1 MMINR
6 RQAVQ
11 SLVQFLLASPLLQA
25 RSSGDGDPMM
35 DLINVF
41 DFAKR
46 ARSKLDPVAWDFLD
60 EGGKDEVSL
69 RDSREVFNRIIIR
82 PRVLTDVH
90 KIDLSTSL
98 LGKRIDYP
106 ILICPAGGKNCFHK
120 NGEEE
125 VAKAAAASNALM
137 VSNGGI
143 DSLINSGKGPRN
155 WWQYTVGGELHS
167 KSTMLNFIE
176 KLEDMGCAG
185 ICFTVDT
192 MHVSHRERSIR
203 NRFVRS
209 WCDTEIPRDA
219 QGHLVTKPGE
229 EPWRSDVYPERPFP
243 TPTWDDVRRL
253 RDATRLPIILKGVLT
268 AEDTEKAVQVG
279 MSAVVVSTHGA
290 RQLDHVG
297 ATIEA
302 LPECVQA
309 ANGKMPVLIDGG
321 FRRGTDILK
330 ALALGAA
337 AVGIGRPYLW
347 GLACFG
353 QRGVSRVIE
362 LMRVELALDM
372 GLAGVAK
379 ISDIDRK
386 LVRIRN

>member
-1 MMINR
+1 
-6 RQAVQ
+6 
-11 SLVQFLLASPLLQA
+11 
-25 RSSGDGDPMM
+25 
-35 DLINVF
+35 
-41 DFAKR
+41 
-46 ARSKLDPVAWDFLD
+46 
-60 EGGKDEVSL
+60 
-69 RDSREVFNRIIIR
+69 
-82 PRVLTDVH
+82 
-90 KIDLSTSL
+90 
-98 LGKRIDYP
+98 
-106 ILICPAGGKNCFHK
+106 
-120 NGEEE
+120 
-125 VAKAAAASNALM
+125 
-137 VSNGGI
+137 
-143 DSLINSGKGPRN
+143 
-155 WWQYTVGGELHS
+155 
-167 KSTMLNFIE
+167 MLNLIE

-203 NRFVRS
+203 NKFVRS
-209 WCDTEIPRDA
+209 WCDNEVPRDA
-219 QGHLVTKPGE
+219 QGHLVYKPGD

-253 RDATRLPIILKGVLT
+253 RDATQLPIILKGVLT
-268 AEDTEKAVQVG
+268 AEDTEKAVQAG

-309 ANGKMPVLIDGG
+309 ANGKIPVLIDGG
-321 FRRGTDILK
+321 LRRGTDILK

-353 QRGVSRVIE
+353 QAGVSRVLE

-372 GLAGVAK
+372 GLAGAAK
-379 ISDIDRK
+379 IADIDRK